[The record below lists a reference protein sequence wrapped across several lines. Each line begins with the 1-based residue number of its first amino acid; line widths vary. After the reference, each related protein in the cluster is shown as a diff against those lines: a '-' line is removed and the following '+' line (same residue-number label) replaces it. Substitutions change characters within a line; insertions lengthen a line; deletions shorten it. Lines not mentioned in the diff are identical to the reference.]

1 MRSRKFDY
9 IYPPVMIF
17 HRLLGIFHKS
27 EESYR
32 RYLHK
37 VTTLKHKNMDILS
50 KIDDVIKGQPFIHDD
65 FMLTNDFARE
75 LYHQSAED
83 MPIIDY
89 HCHLVP
95 KMIADNHQF
104 KDLTEVWLGGDHY
117 KWRAMR
123 GNGIP
128 EDFITGPRGSYEKFE
143 KWAETVPYTMRN
155 PLYHWTHLELARVF
169 GIYDTLS
176 PKTAR
181 AIYEECTAKL
191 QTEEFRGQALM
202 KRFKVETVCT
212 TDDPADTL
220 EYHKQI
226 NENPFGVKVLPTW
239 RPDKAM
245 VVEKP
250 EQYKEYILKLSAVS
264 GVEINNY
271 QDLLDALQKRHD
283 FFAEMGCRLSD
294 HGLETFY
301 AEDFE
306 LEEIDRIFKDT
317 LAGKTPTKEDALKF
331 RSAIMLDFA
340 RMDHAKGW
348 TQQFHI
354 GAIRDNNT
362 RMFNLLGPDTGYDA
376 IHDVQCAAAG
386 HKFLDRLAMEDKL
399 TKTILYNLNPK
410 DNEVLATMAY
420 TFNDGTWP
428 GKIQLGSGWWFLD
441 QEDGMRKQMNALSS
455 LGLLSRFVGMLTD
468 SRSFLSYPRH
478 EYFRRIL
485 CSVLGEDL
493 EKGKL
498 PKSEMEFIHQMVK
511 DI

>member
-1 MRSRKFDY
+1 ML
-9 IYPPVMIF
+9 I
-17 HRLLGIFHKS
+17 
-27 EESYR
+27 
-32 RYLHK
+32 LHK
-37 VTTLKHKNMDILS
+37 TTLKHKDMDFLS
-50 KIDDVIKGQPFIHDD
+50 KVKENIDGLMSEKPFINDD
-65 FMLTNDFARE
+65 FMLTNDYARE
-75 LYHQSAED
+75 LYHQSAEK

-95 KMIADNHQF
+95 KMIADNYQF

-123 GNGIP
+123 GNGVP
-128 EDFITGPRGSYEKFE
+128 EEFITGQRGSYEKFE

-155 PLYHWTHLELARVF
+155 PLYHWTHLELARIF
-169 GIYDTLS
+169 GVYDLLN
-176 PKTAR
+176 PNTAR
-181 AIYEECTAKL
+181 AIYDECSAKL

-202 KRFKVETVCT
+202 RRFDVRVVCT

-226 NENPFGVKVLPTW
+226 KDNPFGTKVLPTW

-250 EQYKEYILKLSAVS
+250 EQYKEYIKKLAWAA
-264 GVEINNY
+264 GMEINSY
-271 QDLLDALQKRHD
+271 QDLLDALRKRHD
-283 FFAEMGCRLSD
+283 FFHEMGCRISD
-294 HGLETFY
+294 HGLENFY

-306 LEEIDRIFKDT
+306 LEEIDRIFRNALK
-317 LAGKTPTKEDALKF
+317 GKKPSHEEVLKF
-331 RSAIMLDFA
+331 RSAILLNFA
-340 RMDHAKGW
+340 RMDHEKGW
-348 TQQFHI
+348 AQQFHI

-362 RMFNLLGPDTGYDA
+362 RMFDILGPDTGYDA
-376 IHDVQCAAAG
+376 IHDVSCAAAG
-386 HKFLDRLAMEDKL
+386 HKFLNRLAMEDKL

-420 TFNDGTWP
+420 TFNDGTCP

-441 QEDGMRKQMNALSS
+441 QEDGMKRQMTALSS

-485 CSVLGEDL
+485 CNLLGEDL
-493 EKGKL
+493 KNGKL
-498 PKSEMEFIHQMVK
+498 PKSEMDFIHQMVK
-511 DI
+511 DISYNNAERYFNF